1 MGKSAKKSKASRRR
15 AKRKAAPAPALVAR
29 DLGPVDGIGPPAAL
43 VAVRAWLR
51 VARGLLASRAGWT
64 KTQAR
69 TLRGAKELP
78 ARSKMRTLLIRLQ
91 RRQALLPAL
100 EAAEVDRAVAAI
112 RAAYA
117 AEASALGAAL
127 AALQAAIAAP
137 APRTRRAKIQPPRP
151 TAGRNDSP
159 VLFAPKSVDP
169 LGARRVS
176 AAART

>member
-1 MGKSAKKSKASRRR
+1 MVKSRAKSKRYARAKKARGAKA
-15 AKRKAAPAPALVAR
+15 PQPVAL
-29 DLGPVDGIGPPAAL
+29 DLGPTDGIGPPAAL

-78 ARSKMRTLLIRLQ
+78 SHAKLRLLLIRLQ

-100 EAAEVDRAVAAI
+100 ETAEVDRTVATI
-112 RAAYA
+112 HAAYA
-117 AEASALGAAL
+117 AEASALSGAT
-127 AALQAAIAAP
+127 AALQASIAAP
-137 APRTRRAKIQPPRP
+137 APRAKRVKIQPPRP

-159 VLFAPKSVDP
+159 VLFAPKGADP

-176 AAART
+176 AAARA